1 MVGAAL
7 MLMTVTENQGPT
19 TSTATR
25 EHLEKRAGMFIV
37 TTTHGAAIENGSE
50 YLASVMDDHRVHTIV
65 RLIDCR

>member
-19 TSTATR
+19 TSVATR

-37 TTTHGAAIENGSE
+37 TTTRSAAMENGPES
-50 YLASVMDDHRVHTIV
+50 LASVMDDHRVPIIV
-65 RLIDCR
+65 QPIDHR